1 MPSLTKRPSSP
12 SFRDFL
18 VAALMV
24 IAVACRGPGG
34 ELESSR
40 YAKVQGDP
48 EDTVRSLARKV
59 ATVDGF
65 YGPEAARYDPE
76 QDAWFVSNMLGPGS
90 AHDGKGYIV
99 RLEGS
104 SVGTASMWAI
114 SGRNGVHLDAPKGI
128 AFQGDTLWTADIDV
142 VRGFDKRTGAPVGEI
157 DFRPYGAVLL
167 NDLAVGPGGT
177 MYITDTGI
185 QMTDIGVLHPGGD
198 KIFVVAPG
206 RKISVLTEG
215 PQLKRPNGVV
225 WDPASKQWTVVAFD
239 PFDSELYV
247 PGQGSAAPRVLA
259 HGKGR
264 FDGVQSLGDGRFLVS
279 GWSDSALLVIG
290 NGRQVRLVRDLTSP
304 AAIGIDM
311 KRHLVAIPE
320 AIMGRVSFWELPA
333 GYRGG
338 DGPRSEAVAAR

>member
-1 MPSLTKRPSSP
+1 MSLLTNHRSMPMSRHL
-12 SFRDFL
+12 FAVAMML
-18 VAALMV
+18 VT
-24 IAVACRGPGG
+24 VACRGPGG

-65 YGPEAARYDPE
+65 YGPEAARYDAE

-90 AHDGKGYIV
+90 AHDGQGYIV

-114 SGRNGVHLDAPKGI
+114 SGRNGVRLDAPKGI

-167 NDLAVGPGGT
+167 NDLAVGPDGT

-206 RKISVLTEG
+206 RKISVLTQG

-247 PGQGSAAPRVLA
+247 PGTGADAPRVLA

-279 GWSDSALLVIG
+279 GWSDSALMVIG
-290 NGRQVRLVRDLTSP
+290 NGETVRLVRDLTSP

-320 AIMGRVSFWELPA
+320 PIMGRVSFWELPP

-338 DGPRSEAVAAR
+338 AGLPKDVVATR

>member
-1 MPSLTKRPSSP
+1 MNRRFTPMLRHLLAAM
-12 SFRDFL
+12 L
-18 VAALMV
+18 VV
-24 IAVACRGPGG
+24 TVACRGPGG

-65 YGPEAARYDPE
+65 YGPEAARYDAE

-90 AHDGKGYIV
+90 AHDGQGYIV

-104 SVGTASMWAI
+104 SVGIASMWAI
-114 SGRNGVHLDAPKGI
+114 SGRNGVRLDAPKGI

-142 VRGFDKRTGAPVGEI
+142 LRGFNKRTGAPVGEI

-167 NDLAVGPGGT
+167 NDLAVGPDGT

-185 QMTDIGVLHPGGD
+185 EMTDIGVLYPGGD
-198 KIFVVAPG
+198 KIFVVSPG
-206 RKISVLTEG
+206 RKISVLTQG

-247 PGQGSAAPRVLA
+247 PGKGADAPRVLA

-279 GWSDSALLVIG
+279 GWSDSALMVIG
-290 NGRQVRLVRDLTSP
+290 NGENVRLVRDLTSP

-320 AIMGRVSFWELPA
+320 PIMGRVSFWELPE
-333 GYRGG
+333 GFRGG
-338 DGPRSEAVAAR
+338 DGSRKDVVAAR

>member
-1 MPSLTKRPSSP
+1 MIRTAHP
-12 SFRDFL
+12 SFRHL
-18 VAALMV
+18 LL
-24 IAVACRGPGG
+24 AVAITVTAACHGPGG

-40 YAKVQGDP
+40 YSKSQGDP

-65 YGPEAARYDPE
+65 YGPEAARYDAE

-142 VRGFDKRTGAPVGEI
+142 VRGFNKRTGAPVGEI

-167 NDLAVGPGGT
+167 NDLAVGPDGT

-185 QMTDIGVLHPGGD
+185 QMTDIGVLYPGGD
-198 KIFVVAPG
+198 KIFVVSPG
-206 RKISVLTEG
+206 RKISVLTQG

-225 WDPASKQWTVVAFD
+225 WDPASQQWAVVAFD

-247 PGQGSAAPRVLA
+247 PGRGDAKPQVLA

-264 FDGVQSLGDGRFLVS
+264 FDGLQSLGDGRFLVS
-279 GWSDSALLVIG
+279 GWSDSALMVIG
-290 NGRQVRLVRDLTSP
+290 NGQKVRIVRDLTSP
-304 AAIGIDM
+304 AAIGVDM

-320 AIMGRVSFWELPA
+320 AIMGRVSFWELPE
-333 GYRGG
+333 GFRGG
-338 DGPRSEAVAAR
+338 DGPRQEKVAAR

>member
-1 MPSLTKRPSSP
+1 MSPLPHRPSKFP
-12 SFRDFL
+12 VRAVL
-18 VAALMV
+18 VSTAIVVTA
-24 IAVACRGPGG
+24 ACRGPGG

-40 YAKVQGDP
+40 YAKVTGDP
-48 EDTVRSLARKV
+48 EDTVRSLAHKV
-59 ATVDGF
+59 ATVEGF
-65 YGPEAARYDPE
+65 YGPEAARYDPD

-142 VRGFDKRTGAPVGEI
+142 LRGFDKRTGAPVGEI

-185 QMTDIGVLHPGGD
+185 QMTDIGVVYPGGD
-198 KIFVVAPG
+198 KIFVVSPG
-206 RKISVLTEG
+206 RKVSVLTQG

-225 WDPASKQWTVVAFD
+225 WDPASKQWAVVAFD
-239 PFDSELYV
+239 PFDSQLYV
-247 PGQGSAAPRVLA
+247 PGSGGSAPRILA

-264 FDGVQSLGDGRFLVS
+264 FDGLQSLGDGRFLVT
-279 GWSDSALLVIG
+279 GWSDSALIAVG
-290 NGRQVRLVRDLTSP
+290 NGQSVRLVRDLTSP

-320 AIMGRVSFWELPA
+320 PIMGRVSFWRLPE

-338 DGPRSEAVAAR
+338 DGPHHDAVASR